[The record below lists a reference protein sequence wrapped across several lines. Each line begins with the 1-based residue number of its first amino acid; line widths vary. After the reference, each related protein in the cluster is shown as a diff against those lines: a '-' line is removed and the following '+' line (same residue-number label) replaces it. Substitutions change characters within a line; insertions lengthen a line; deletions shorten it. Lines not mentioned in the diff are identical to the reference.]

1 MGQAGAQRE
10 PTMEEILASIRRIIE
25 NNEPGADGNPIG
37 LGLADGE
44 PADRYDAD
52 ATAADEVSHDAEAGT
67 SGASAAVAGVE
78 SQRSAAND
86 AAGAQPVS
94 LAEVAARARVAP
106 ETDHAPIHDQ
116 GAEEYAAD
124 PAPEVT
130 DAAAEEMREALVS
143 DEPLEA
149 PVQPA
154 AEEAK
159 PVSNEAE
166 EAEHPEPKEAV
177 AAAPETASDALAKA
191 EEPQGGGQLV
201 SLQTG
206 EKVAAAFNELD
217 AAIAA
222 GQQRS
227 FDEIAE
233 EMLRPML
240 TQWLDDN
247 LPTLVERLVIV
258 IPPPNVT
265 GSLHMGH
272 ALNNTLQDILSASSG
287 CRA

>member
-44 PADRYDAD
+44 PADRCDAD
-52 ATAADEVSHDAEAGT
+52 ATAADDVSHDAEAGT
-67 SGASAAVAGVE
+67 SEASAAVAGVE

-106 ETDHAPIHDQ
+106 ETDHAPIHDER
-116 GAEEYAAD
+116 AEEYATD

-149 PVQPA
+149 PVQPV

-159 PVSNEAE
+159 PVSNETE

-177 AAAPETASDALAKA
+177 AAAPETASDASAKA

-247 LPTLVERLVIV
+247 LPTLVERLVREEIERV
-258 IPPPNVT
+258 SRGN
-265 GSLHMGH
+265 
-272 ALNNTLQDILSASSG
+272 
-287 CRA
+287 RR

>member
-25 NNEPGADGNPIG
+25 NNEPGADGIPLG
-37 LGLADGE
+37 LGLADSD

-52 ATAADEVSHDAEAGT
+52 ATAADEASHDAEAGT
-67 SGASAAVAGVE
+67 SETSAAVAGVE
-78 SQRSAAND
+78 SQRAAAND

-94 LAEVAARARVAP
+94 LAEVAARARMMP
-106 ETDHAPIHDQ
+106 ETDQAAIHDQ
-116 GAEEYAAD
+116 GAEDYAAD
-124 PAPEVT
+124 PAPEVM
-130 DAAAEEMREALVS
+130 DAAAEELREALVS

-154 AEEAK
+154 VEEPK
-159 PVSNEAE
+159 PVSIEAKQVE
-166 EAEHPEPKEAV
+166 QPEPQETPAALGSASEASAP
-177 AAAPETASDALAKA
+177 AA
-191 EEPQGGGQLV
+191 EPQGGGQLV

-247 LPTLVERLVIV
+247 LPTLVERLVREEIERV
-258 IPPPNVT
+258 SRGN
-265 GSLHMGH
+265 
-272 ALNNTLQDILSASSG
+272 
-287 CRA
+287 RR

>member
-44 PADRYDAD
+44 PADRYNAD

-67 SGASAAVAGVE
+67 SEASAAVAGVE

-94 LAEVAARARVAP
+94 LAEVAARARMAP

-124 PAPEVT
+124 PAAEVT

-177 AAAPETASDALAKA
+177 AAAPETASDASAKT

-247 LPTLVERLVIV
+247 LPTLVERLVREEIERV
-258 IPPPNVT
+258 SRGN
-265 GSLHMGH
+265 
-272 ALNNTLQDILSASSG
+272 
-287 CRA
+287 RR

>member
-25 NNEPGADGNPIG
+25 NNEPGADGNPLG
-37 LGLADGE
+37 LGPASGEAPDG
-44 PADRYDAD
+44 YDASE
-52 ATAADEVSHDAEAGT
+52 AAAEPVSHDAEVDRSEAN
-67 SGASAAVAGVE
+67 AAVANDE
-78 SQRSAAND
+78 NQRDVAND
-86 AAGAQPVS
+86 AAFAQPVS
-94 LAEVAARARVAP
+94 LAEVAARARIVP
-106 ETDHAPIHDQ
+106 EAQQTASNDEDHDQ
-116 GAEEYAAD
+116 GAEDYPVD
-124 PAPEVT
+124 PAAEVM

-143 DEPLEA
+143 DEPVDA
-149 PVQPA
+149 PVAPAAQEAKPAIAEAKPVVHPA
-154 AEEAK
+154 AEET
-159 PVSNEAE
+159 P
-166 EAEHPEPKEAV
+166 
-177 AAAPETASDALAKA
+177 AAPVAESGASAPAV
-191 EEPQGGGQLV
+191 EPQRGGQLV

-247 LPTLVERLVIV
+247 LPTLVERLVREEIERV
-258 IPPPNVT
+258 SRGN
-265 GSLHMGH
+265 
-272 ALNNTLQDILSASSG
+272 
-287 CRA
+287 RR

>member
-44 PADRYDAD
+44 PADRCDAD
-52 ATAADEVSHDAEAGT
+52 ATAADDVSHDAEAGT
-67 SGASAAVAGVE
+67 SEASAAVAGVE

-94 LAEVAARARVAP
+94 LAEVAARARMAP

-124 PAPEVT
+124 PAAEVT

-177 AAAPETASDALAKA
+177 AAAPETASDASAKT
-191 EEPQGGGQLV
+191 EELQGGGQLV

-217 AAIAA
+217 AAVAA

-247 LPTLVERLVIV
+247 LPTLVERLVREEIERV
-258 IPPPNVT
+258 SRGN
-265 GSLHMGH
+265 
-272 ALNNTLQDILSASSG
+272 
-287 CRA
+287 RR